1 VPTEKG
7 VKGGVLM
14 LGELME
20 AEVASCIRRDSI
32 FNMLQAQMRLL
43 KSCDAASRFSACVER
58 IRARG
63 SSQTAL
69 PIIAW
74 G

>member
-1 VPTEKG
+1 
-7 VKGGVLM
+7 M
-14 LGELME
+14 YS
-20 AEVASCIRRDSI
+20 ARFDFQYAA
-32 FNMLQAQMRLL
+32 AQMRLL